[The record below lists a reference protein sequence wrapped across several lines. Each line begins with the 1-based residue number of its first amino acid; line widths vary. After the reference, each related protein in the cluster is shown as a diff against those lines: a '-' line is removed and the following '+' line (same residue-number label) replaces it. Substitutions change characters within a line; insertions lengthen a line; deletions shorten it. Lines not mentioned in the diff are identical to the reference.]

1 MPIAGYNPYA
11 PLPLRLPS
19 AYVGP
24 KNNPVNRLIRTARTD
39 HGGTTLLHNPMARKV
54 DVWMLAIQV
63 AVAKERTIPSSSKG
77 LERFVDG
84 TVLQNDPERIS
95 HLEALAISEVVRTV
109 PQAELEVEIHRVVGE
124 PQRVLDI
131 ANRYAAAGIEDVLSA
146 ADPSKG
152 QALWLLADL
161 CYELAVAAIGS
172 EVTE

>member
-24 KNNPVNRLIRTARTD
+24 TSNPVDRLIRTARTER
-39 HGGTTLLHNPMARKV
+39 GAATLRRNPMARKV

-63 AVAKERTIPSSSKG
+63 AVAKKRPIPSSSEG
-77 LERFVDG
+77 LDRFVDG
-84 TVLQNDPERIS
+84 TVLQNDPERIT
-95 HLEALAISEVVRTV
+95 HLEALAISEVASTV
-109 PQAELEVEIHRVVGE
+109 SETALEAEMHRVLAD
-124 PQRVLDI
+124 PRRVLDI
-131 ANRYAAAGIEDVLSA
+131 ANRYAAAGIEDVLTA

-161 CYELAVAAIGS
+161 CYELAIDAIGS
-172 EVTE
+172 EVPE